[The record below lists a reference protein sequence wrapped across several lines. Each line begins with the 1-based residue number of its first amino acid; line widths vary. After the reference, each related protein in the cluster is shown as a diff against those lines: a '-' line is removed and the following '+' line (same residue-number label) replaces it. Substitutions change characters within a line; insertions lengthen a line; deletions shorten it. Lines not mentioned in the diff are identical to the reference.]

1 MKQYNL
7 GGVGK
12 DVELGKKGRKIIGSN
27 SSQIA
32 FVETGGTSAKVS
44 IAEGTAPT
52 HGVTLSQLE
61 ESASKNL
68 ARVDKMVNYDDSSPV
83 LIGTGDANVYIH
95 KVAIESDVAWTNAN
109 DATTI
114 TVGDASDPDRLFTA
128 WDPSIQTID
137 ETDHRYT
144 SQTAINAYI
153 TRGAATAGTARIT
166 VWYSGIIEQ

>member
-7 GGVGK
+7 GGIGK

-44 IAEGTAPT
+44 LAAGTAPT
-52 HGVTLSQLE
+52 HGVRLDQLE
-61 ESASKNL
+61 EMGSKNL
-68 ARVDKMVNYDDSSPV
+68 ARVDKMVNYDDGTV
-83 LIGTGDANVYIH
+83 LVGTADANVYIH

-114 TVGDASDPDRLFTA
+114 TVGDSADPDRLFTA
-128 WDPSIQTID
+128 WDPSCQTID

-144 SQTAINAYI
+144 SQTAINAYV
-153 TRGAATAGTARIT
+153 TQGAATAGTARVV
-166 VWYSGIIEQ
+166 VWFSGIIDQ